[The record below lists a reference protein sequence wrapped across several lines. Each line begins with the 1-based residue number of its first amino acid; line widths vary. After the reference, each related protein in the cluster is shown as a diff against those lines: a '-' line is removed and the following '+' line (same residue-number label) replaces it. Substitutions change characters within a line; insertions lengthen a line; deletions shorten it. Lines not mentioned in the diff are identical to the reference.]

1 MAFKALLS
9 LVSIVAAIQ
18 GASAALTRRVA
29 CPDGKNTATN
39 AACCALFPIRDDIVQ
54 NLFHNQCAEE
64 AHESLRL
71 TFHDAVAFSP
81 AAQARG
87 EFAGGGADGSI
98 VLFSE
103 IETAFHANGGTDEIV
118 ALQKPFIAKHNI
130 SAADF
135 IQFAGAV
142 GLAQCPGAPQLE
154 FRLGRKDATQAA
166 PDGLVPE
173 PFDTID
179 KILARLLD
187 VGFQDFEVV
196 WLLSAHTVAAAD
208 LVDPTIPR
216 TPFDSTPEIF
226 DTQFFIETQLRGQ
239 TFPGQGGVHGEVT
252 SPLRGEM
259 RLQSDHLLARD
270 SRTACEWQSFT
281 NDQEKFAETFPDVM
295 GRLALL
301 GVDESTLIDCSEVIP
316 IAPPLPASSRPH
328 FPAGKTHADIEQ
340 ACAETPFPTFPTDPG
355 PATVVAPVPNL

>member
-39 AACCALFPIRDDIVQ
+39 AACCALFPIRDDIVE

-81 AAQARG
+81 SAQARG

-98 VLFSE
+98 
-103 IETAFHANGGTDEIV
+103 
-118 ALQKPFIAKHNI
+118 KPIIARHNI
-130 SAADF
+130 STADF

-154 FRLGRKDATQAA
+154 FMLGRKDATQAA

-173 PFDTID
+173 PFDTVD
-179 KILARLLD
+179 SILARMLD

-208 LVDPTIPR
+208 RVDDTIPR

-239 TFPGQGGVHGEVT
+239 SFPGKGGIQGEVT
-252 SPLRGEM
+252 SPLHGEM

-270 SRTACEWQSFT
+270 SRTSCEWQSFT

-301 GVDESTLIDCSEVIP
+301 GVDQSNLIDCSEVIP
-316 IAPPLPASSRPH
+316 IAPLLPASARPH
-328 FPAGKTHADIEQ
+328 FPAGKTNADVEQ

-355 PATVVAPVPNL
+355 PATSIAPVPNV